1 MSNRLP
7 IEVNPFRMIEQ
18 RRSLT
23 GVLPLQ
29 QLPRLRE
36 LAVGSE
42 VSEFK
47 VEMIFTHSASGL
59 PLIAGSV
66 TGELWLSCQRC
77 LEPVKVTIDTQLNVV
92 LTTSQTDRE
101 PEEEGYELYIV
112 DDERIFVRDFIE
124 DEILLALPVV
134 ARHAACQP
142 VKPLFEGSPD
152 EFVEPSAAEE
162 SKNPFAALKDWKKSE

>member
-7 IEVNPFRMIEQ
+7 IEVNPFRLIEQ
-18 RRSLT
+18 RRTLT
-23 GVLPLQ
+23 GSLPLA
-29 QLPRLRE
+29 QLPRVQA
-36 LAVGSE
+36 LAVDAAE
-42 VSEFK
+42 QEFA
-47 VEMIFTHSASGL
+47 VEMIFTHSSSGL

-66 TGELWLSCQRC
+66 KGELALTCQRC
-77 LEPVKVTIDTQLNVV
+77 LEPVYVKVDAALNIV

-134 ARHAACQP
+134 PRHEACQTLR
-142 VKPLFEGSPD
+142 PLQEVSPD
-152 EFVEPSAAEE
+152 KLREHLAAEG
-162 SKNPFAALKDWKKSE
+162 KANPFAALKDWKKSE

>member
-7 IEVNPFRMIEQ
+7 IEVNPFRLIEQ
-18 RRSLT
+18 RRSLS

-29 QLPRLRE
+29 QLPRVRE
-36 LAVGSE
+36 LAAESTD
-42 VSEFK
+42 SEFA

-59 PLIAGSV
+59 PLITGSV
-66 TGELWLSCQRC
+66 KGEVALNCQRC
-77 LEPVKVTIDTQLNVV
+77 LEPVTVQVDTQLNVV

-112 DDERIFVRDFIE
+112 ENEQIFIRDFIE

-134 ARHAACQP
+134 PRHDDCQP

-152 EFVEPSAAEE
+152 DLKDSAAEE
-162 SKNPFAALKDWKKSE
+162 KANPFAALKDWKKSE

>member
-23 GVLPLQ
+23 GMLSLQ
-29 QLPRLRE
+29 QLPRLCV
-36 LAVGSE
+36 LAAESTD
-42 VSEFK
+42 SEFK
-47 VEMIFTHSASGL
+47 IEMIFTHSASGL

-66 TGELWLSCQRC
+66 KGQLWLNCQRC
-77 LEPVKVTIDTQLNVV
+77 LEPVSVNIDAQINVV
-92 LTTSQTDRE
+92 LTASQVDRE

-112 DDERIFVRDFIE
+112 DNERIFVRDFIE

-134 ARHAACQP
+134 PRHEACQP

-152 EFVEPSAAEE
+152 ELKDSAAEE
-162 SKNPFAALKDWKKSE
+162 KANPFAALKDWKKSE

>member
-7 IEVNPFRMIEQ
+7 IEVNPFRLIEQ
-18 RRSLT
+18 RRNLM

-29 QLPRLRE
+29 QLARVRE
-36 LAVGSE
+36 LALE
-42 VSEFK
+42 PTDSEFA

-59 PLIAGSV
+59 PLITGSV
-66 TGELWLSCQRC
+66 KGELVLSCQRC
-77 LEPVKVTIDTQLNVV
+77 LEPVEVKVDTQINVV
-92 LTTSQTDRE
+92 LTTSQVDRE

-134 ARHAACQP
+134 PRHEACQP

-152 EFVEPSAAEE
+152 ELKDSAAEE
-162 SKNPFAALKDWKKSE
+162 KANPFAALKDWKKSE